1 MYLDDMIVFDVE
13 ESSVQELLAI
23 LGMQIRIEDKGV
35 SEWFL
40 RIKNHVGEKSI
51 TVSQENYVKKQSKNG
66 LCKNFKPVYEPV
78 VTSKNATDDK
88 ILSNCSSFQQ

>member
-1 MYLDDMIVFDVE
+1 MYLDDMRVFDVE
-13 ESSVQELLAI
+13 ERSVQELLAI

-51 TVSQENYVKKQSKNG
+51 TVSQEKYVKKQSKNG
-66 LCKNFKPVYEPV
+66 LCK
-78 VTSKNATDDK
+78 
-88 ILSNCSSFQQ
+88 ILNQFMNLWLHLKMQLMIKF

>member
-35 SEWFL
+35 SEGFL

-51 TVSQENYVKKQSKNG
+51 TVSQEKKRQK
-66 LCKNFKPVYEPV
+66 
-78 VTSKNATDDK
+78 
-88 ILSNCSSFQQ
+88 SNQKMEYAKF